1 VSRALPVVR
10 RVPLVEDADESRPL
24 KRIRSEPSQQQQPYV
39 RALGPSKN
47 HSKPQPPPPLQQQQP
62 RPGIPAATNLS
73 LATYMA
79 EPPAARAA
87 SRSLVS
93 LECASPSAA
102 RGGGPRS

>member
-1 VSRALPVVR
+1 MVR
-10 RVPLVEDADESRPL
+10 RVPLVEDADASRPL
-24 KRIRSEPSQQQQPYV
+24 KRIRPEPPQQQQQPYA

-47 HSKPQPPPPLQQQQP
+47 HSKPQAPPQQQQQQP

-93 LECASPSAA
+93 LECVSPLL
-102 RGGGPRS
+102 RGGGGGGGPRS